1 MPIPDFQSLMLPLL
15 QEISDGRE
23 HSNQDI
29 ETAFDQKYG
38 LTEAERQQILP
49 SGRKV
54 FPNRI
59 AWAKASLKK
68 AGLVECPTRGCLR
81 ITAEGRKVL
90 AKPPDR
96 IDIPFLKQ
104 YPAYDWHGPPKPAGD
119 SADPL
124 QFINLTP
131 EESLERSYQTI
142 QQRLADQLLERVK
155 QCSPAFFER
164 LVLDL
169 LLAMGYGGSRADAGR
184 HVGRSGDGGID
195 GIIKEDTLGLDVV
208 CIQAK
213 RWTDTVVGSP
223 EVTAFAG
230 GMGAHKARKGVL
242 LTTSSFSKAAEE
254 YVKKIELKIVL
265 VDGRRLADLMM
276 EYDIGVENAMR
287 YDVKKV
293 DTDYFTE
300 EEGE

>member
-1 MPIPDFQSLMLPLL
+1 MLPLL

-23 HSNQDI
+23 HSNHNI
-29 ETAFDQKYG
+29 ETAFAKKYG
-38 LTEAERQQILP
+38 LTEAECQQMLP
-49 SGRKV
+49 SGKKV
-54 FPNRI
+54 FPNRV

-68 AGLVECPTRGCLR
+68 AGLVESTTRGCIR
-81 ITAEGRKVL
+81 ITEEGGKVL

-104 YPAYDWHGPPKPAGD
+104 FPAYDWHGPPKPSDD
-119 SADPL
+119 STAP
-124 QFINLTP
+124 QQITSLTP

-142 QQRLADQLLERVK
+142 QKRLADQLLERVK
-155 QCSPAFFER
+155 ECSPAFFER

-184 HVGRSGDGGID
+184 HVGRTGDGGID
-195 GIIKEDTLGLDVV
+195 GIIKEDALGLDVV

-213 RWTDTVVGSP
+213 RWTDNVVGSP

-242 LTTSSFSKAAEE
+242 LTTSSFSKSAED
-254 YVKKIELKIVL
+254 YVNKIELKIVL
-265 VDGRRLADLMM
+265 INGRRLAELMI
-276 EYDIGVENAMR
+276 EHNIGVENAMR

-293 DTDYFTE
+293 DTDYFAE